1 MTRTSGRRFASGRAR
16 QHWAVVTVLA
26 VSAIAQAVALGAPTL
41 DADSQVQMIPVGY
54 DLSSVTARHADGTVA
69 NLVVGRATLL
79 LVFDPDCAHTRRVA
93 PAWSSWLAGRE
104 SEGYRILAISPGPL
118 ADAIDFANEH
128 HWPIEVVSVEGSAG
142 EPGASDLTR
151 RTPWVIA
158 LDQEGRVVTDGHGN
172 GLPEVARALS
182 RGDDLICGDLE
193 PVVTDCTFRL
203 RELSSIWSGESR
215 HLHAVAA
222 PSGGW
227 PGFTSSP
234 QGARK

>member
-1 MTRTSGRRFASGRAR
+1 MTRTVGRRFARGRAW
-16 QHWAVVTVLA
+16 QNSAVVTVLA
-26 VSAIAQAVALGAPTL
+26 VSAIAQAVVLGAPTL
-41 DADSQVQMIPVGY
+41 DADSQVQLIPAGY
-54 DLSSVTARHADGTVA
+54 DLSSVTARHGDRTAADSQVQLIPAGYDLSSVTARHGDGTVA
-69 NLVVGRATLL
+69 NLAAGRATLL

-104 SEGYRILAISPGPL
+104 SEGYRILAVSPGPL

-128 HWPIEVVSVEGSAG
+128 HWPIEVVSVEGPAG

-182 RGDDLICGDLE
+182 RG
-193 PVVTDCTFRL
+193 TT
-203 RELSSIWSGESR
+203 
-215 HLHAVAA
+215 
-222 PSGGW
+222 
-227 PGFTSSP
+227 
-234 QGARK
+234 